1 MVVPCLRCNATAV
14 DVSAVEAAEKF
25 APPPPCTWVSTKP
38 GTTVTAP
45 RSRSAGR
52 GGSAGADR
60 THGAVGNLNP
70 TGPQQFSARQQ
81 GVGGSAC
88 TQMPCQSGLE
98 R

>member
-14 DVSAVEAAEKF
+14 DVSAADAVEKF

-52 GGSAGADR
+52 GAAP
-60 THGAVGNLNP
+60 AP
-70 TGPQQFSARQQ
+70 TASTMPFEISIQPGRNSSRPVSR
-81 GVGGSAC
+81 VSTVNS